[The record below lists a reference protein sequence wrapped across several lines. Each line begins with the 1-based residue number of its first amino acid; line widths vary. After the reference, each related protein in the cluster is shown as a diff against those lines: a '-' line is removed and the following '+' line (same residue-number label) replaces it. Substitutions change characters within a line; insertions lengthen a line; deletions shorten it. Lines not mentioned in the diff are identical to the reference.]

1 MKGSVE
7 LGLLGKERIQHRNL
21 RGMKEAV
28 DKQRLRVEVWK
39 EREKTLSIDGAL
51 GLTGKDKL

>member
-7 LGLLGKERIQHRNL
+7 LGLLGKERIQRGNL
-21 RGMKEAV
+21 REMKEAV
-28 DKQRLRVEVWK
+28 DKVLRLRYG
-39 EREKTLSIDGAL
+39 REGRRILNIDGVL